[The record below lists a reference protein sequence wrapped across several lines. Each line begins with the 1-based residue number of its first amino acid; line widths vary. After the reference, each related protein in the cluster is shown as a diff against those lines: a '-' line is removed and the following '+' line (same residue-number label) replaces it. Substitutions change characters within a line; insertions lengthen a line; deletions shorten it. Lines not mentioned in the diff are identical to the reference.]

1 MSQSLIIS
9 LLAFT
14 GLFPAAFLGR
24 RHEPGRDGIF
34 WAVGLVALIGP
45 VTWVAAS
52 QASIWHTDIA
62 SAIWVTI
69 ATTVALFLITAAL
82 TQEAWRLAAMLMPLM
97 LLLGLMAIA
106 WGGHASTGAMSADPS
121 PWIAIH
127 IIGSVVT
134 YALVTIAAVAALA
147 AIFRERALKTKQPTT
162 LTRSLP
168 SVAACDNLMVRLLML
183 SEAVLFIG
191 MASGMVLSYS
201 ASGTLLNLD
210 HKTILSLTA
219 FVLIAALLAA
229 HYFTGLRGRKAAR
242 LALTAYLLLTLGYPG
257 VKFVSEVVLGK
268 I

>member
-1 MSQSLIIS
+1 MSQSLIMS
-9 LLAFT
+9 LSALAA
-14 GLFPAAFLGR
+14 LLPAAFLGR
-24 RHEPGRDGIF
+24 RHEPARDGIF
-34 WAVGLVALIGP
+34 WAVGIVALIGP
-45 VTWVAAS
+45 ATWVATS

-69 ATTVALFLITAAL
+69 AATVALFLLTAAL
-82 TQEAWRLAAMLMPLM
+82 SQEAWRLAAMLMPLM
-97 LLLGLMAIA
+97 LLLGLMATA
-106 WGGHASTGAMSADPS
+106 WGGHAGTGTMIADPS
-121 PWIAIH
+121 PWISIH

-183 SEAVLFIG
+183 SEAVLCVG
-191 MASGMVLSYS
+191 VASGMALSYS

-242 LALTAYLLLTLGYPG
+242 LAMVAYLLLTLGYPG
-257 VKFVSEVVLGK
+257 VKFVSEIVLGRL
-268 I
+268 